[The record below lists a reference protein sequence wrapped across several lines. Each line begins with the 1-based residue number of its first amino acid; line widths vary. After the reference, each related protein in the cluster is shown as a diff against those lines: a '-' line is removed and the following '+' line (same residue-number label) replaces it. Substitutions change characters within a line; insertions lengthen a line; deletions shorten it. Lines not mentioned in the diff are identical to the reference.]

1 MVVNQF
7 TVAIVAGTL
16 LPYLAARDRRLLA
29 PENDDKLSDN
39 DSVDEEDRE
48 VEILREQVRQW
59 KLEASREGKS
69 LKLPTMPFM
78 LRNIWTSAMIL
89 FFVIMMSTIFIDKVW
104 QATIAI
110 ALVGICWAVACWV

>member
-1 MVVNQF
+1 MT
-7 TVAIVAGTL
+7 TVAIIAGTL

-29 PENDDKLSDN
+29 PENDDKMSDD
-39 DSVDEEDRE
+39 DSIDEEDRE
-48 VEILREQVRQW
+48 YEILREQVRQW

-78 LRNIWTSAMIL
+78 LRNIWSSAMVL
-89 FFVIMMSTIFIDKVW
+89 FFFIMMSTIFIDKVW